1 MSEAPGGRKLE
12 PLPSR
17 RFQEFCL
24 PNSKSQCRGSR
35 QWERV
40 LPQHH
45 AAGHSWLHPQCTCKW
60 ANRSAP
66 QGSLHSPG
74 LPRAVTALKRFAF
87 AKVRVSIIQDSCFHA
102 PCGHQRRTCHLS
114 GHREDLK
121 GGPPMR
127 GSRDLVKAAERWT
140 GHSWTSAG
148 TSVSTRPARPQPTKA
163 SYRCVPGT
171 LWQQLGCCHLQLAS
185 TGNGEKPSRRSAST
199 RRRRAQATRN
209 RRPTRARRRRLAGG
223 RPPF

>member
-1 MSEAPGGRKLE
+1 MGARAASTPRSRSLVAPPSVYLQMGQSLCSPEEPAPG
-12 PLPSR
+12 
-17 RFQEFCL
+17 
-24 PNSKSQCRGSR
+24 
-35 QWERV
+35 
-40 LPQHH
+40 
-45 AAGHSWLHPQCTCKW
+45 W
-60 ANRSAP
+60 A
-66 QGSLHSPG
+66 
-74 LPRAVTALKRFAF
+74 AVTVLKRFAF

-171 LWQQLGCCHLQLAS
+171 LWQQLGCCHLQFAS

-209 RRPTRARRRRLAGG
+209 RQPTGARRLAGG
-223 RPPF
+223 RAAALLNPRAHLHGPAPR